1 MLDATLQAAWAGLD
15 LVLTWPNILYPVAG
29 TLLAMTV
36 AFLPGISGVTLMALA
51 VPFTLF
57 WEPLPVVLLFGGLV
71 GGATFMGSVTAILFN
86 VPGTGPSAA
95 TLLDGHPLAQQGH
108 AKTAIGCAAMASAMG
123 SSFGVLVLVAL
134 IPLMHHAIRAFGP
147 PELLMLLLWGLT
159 TIALVSRG
167 SVSRA
172 LAATGIG
179 LLLAF
184 VGQDPRTGEPRFT
197 LGTLYLWDGLGLVPV
212 MLGLFSIAEMIDL
225 GRSGRH
231 TISGHTRVE
240 ELAGS
245 VRDGAMAV
253 FRHFGLFIRSAAIGT
268 FVGIVPG
275 VGGTVASFLAYG
287 HAVGTARDR
296 DRFGKGDIRGVLA
309 PEAAHDAKDGGAL
322 VPVLAFGI
330 PGSDAT
336 AVLLA
341 VLLLHG
347 IVPGRE
353 LMTDQL
359 PLVFVLVWA
368 LFLSNWL
375 TSLLGLLLVT
385 PLARLTTV
393 PLQRLAPIGIAL
405 AAAGAFVDQQRFGDV
420 GVAVVFGVLGYY
432 MKKHAWP
439 RIALV
444 VALLLGGG
452 IERHLQITTALYG
465 LGRLDLLAR
474 PLLLLLAALA
484 LLNLT
489 LPRLRAARRASK
501 RSAD

>member
-1 MLDATLQAAWAGLD
+1 MAAAVEGLR
-15 LVLTWPNILYPVAG
+15 LVLAWPNVLYPVAG
-29 TLLAMTV
+29 TLLAMCV
-36 AFLPGISGVTLMALA
+36 AFLPGVSGVTLMALA

-57 WEPLPVVLLFGGLV
+57 WDPLPVLLLFGGLV

-95 TLLDGHPLAQQGH
+95 TLVDGYPLARQGQ

-123 SSFGVLVLVAL
+123 SSFGIFILIAL
-134 IPLMHHAIRAFGP
+134 LPFMHQAIMAFGP
-147 PELLMLLLWGLT
+147 PELLMLLVWGLT

-167 SVSRA
+167 SIARA
-172 LAATGIG
+172 LVATGLG

-197 LGTLYLWDGLGLVPV
+197 FGLLSLWDGLRLVPV
-212 MLGLFSIAEMIDL
+212 MLGIFSVAEMIDL
-225 GRSGRH
+225 ARSDRLSV
-231 TISGHTRVE
+231 SGFARVE
-240 ELAGS
+240 QLAGS
-245 VRDGAMAV
+245 VRDGAMSV
-253 FRHFGLFIRSAAIGT
+253 FRHFGLFVRSAAIGT

-287 HAVGTARDR
+287 HAASSSPEPRA
-296 DRFGKGDIRGVLA
+296 FGRGDIRGVLA

-322 VPVLAFGI
+322 IPVLAFGI

-347 IVPGRE
+347 IAPGRE
-353 LMTDQL
+353 LMTDRL
-359 PLVFVLVWA
+359 PLVFVLIWA

-375 TSLLGLLLVT
+375 TSILGLLLVT
-385 PLARLTTV
+385 PLARLTTIR
-393 PLQRLAPIGIAL
+393 LGRLAPLGMAL
-405 AAAGAFVDQQRFGDV
+405 AVVGAFVDAQRFGDV
-420 GVAVVFGVLGYY
+420 VVAVLFGIVGYY
-432 MKKHAWP
+432 MKRHGWP

-452 IERHLQITTALYG
+452 IERNLQITSSLHA
-465 LGRLDLLAR
+465 LGRLNLWGR
-474 PLLLLLAALA
+474 PLLVLLVTLA
-484 LLNLT
+484 LINLT
-489 LPRLRAARRASK
+489 LPRLRAARRGT
-501 RSAD
+501 RGTPP